1 MGWADW
7 MVVRPSVEEDLAIE
21 KAARV
26 PLHHHDVD
34 DIRKLCSSLVRHS
47 WLQDMMLRQA
57 LGRIIE
63 LGAIVI
69 ANDRSA
75 APRRPWWR
83 WW

>member
-26 PLHHHDVD
+26 PLHHRDTDDV
-34 DIRKLCSSLVRHS
+34 RQLCSKLVRHS
-47 WLQDMMLRQA
+47 WLQEMMLRQA
-57 LGRIIE
+57 VGRIAE
-63 LGAIVI
+63 LEAIAM
-69 ANDRSA
+69 ANSTTA

-83 WW
+83 LW

>member
-26 PLHHHDVD
+26 PLHHRDTDDV
-34 DIRKLCSSLVRHS
+34 RQLCSKLVRHS
-47 WLQDMMLRQA
+47 WLQEMMLRQA
-57 LGRIIE
+57 VGRIAE
-63 LGAIVI
+63 LEAIAM
-69 ANDRSA
+69 ANSTTT

-83 WW
+83 LW

>member
-26 PLHHHDVD
+26 PLHHHDAGDV
-34 DIRKLCSSLVRHS
+34 RKLCSNLVRHS
-47 WLQDMMLRQA
+47 WMQDMMIRQA
-57 LGRIIE
+57 VGRIIE
-63 LGAIVI
+63 LEAIVM
-69 ANDRSA
+69 ANDRAA

>member
-21 KAARV
+21 KAARA

-34 DIRKLCSSLVRHS
+34 DVRKLCSSLVRHS
-47 WLQDMMLRQA
+47 WLQDMMIRQA
-57 LGRIIE
+57 VRRIVE
-63 LGAIVI
+63 LEAIVM
-69 ANDRSA
+69 ASDRAA